1 MIRKLSCTYC
11 NQSGHYRP
19 RCPALAYDRGR
30 MTGID
35 DANAA
40 RAFDPSKNPMHWEVL
55 NSKRAL
61 VAAQLIEALEQLSSA
76 APAAK
81 SIKRA
86 MKLLEDVK

>member
-1 MIRKLSCTYC
+1 MAKYKCGFCGKL
-11 NQSGHYRP
+11 GH
-19 RCPALAYDRGR
+19 
-30 MTGID
+30 
-35 DANAA
+35 NARTCDFDSA
-40 RAFDPSKNPMHWEVL
+40 RAAEIDAVNAVRNLEPVSNPMHWEVL

-61 VAAQLIEALEQLSSA
+61 VAAQLIEALEQLSGA